1 MTALQPESE
10 QGSVLPRAGRSR
22 SRRRL
27 QEVRRVGRRG
37 AARPAV
43 RTQCPGQL
51 SPSRPRPLS
60 SASSSGQLSPSH
72 KSKATSVAA
81 HAHAHRRH
89 AHMHRR
95 HAHMHRRHALSALDP
110 QHLAALTALSAA
122 RAAAGEQPPTRTRP
136 PQRHDQPRDTGAR
149 IAPCLLSTETGE
161 RPGSRAEARC
171 RSLPKASKPGRVLL
185 KARSSERAPSECPV
199 PVSAQGPGRK
209 GRHRQPPASS
219 TTARPAPRPRRRQ
232 HTSPASAPRPRTRAA
247 SLARNAA
254 PPVAAPPPRPAHW
267 STCPVAPARPAHGSP
282 SAPPVPPPRPC
293 RQSHRSQ
300 CRPRPRGVPI
310 RGRGSPTRRLHTCLP
325 LAVCACPCH
334 SVSVA
339 PPRQLIH
346 GYVKPQPPRITPP
359 RIAVASPRPC
369 GAAPHAAL
377 RSPRHTHHGTWA
389 AAGPEAWT
397 EASIRA
403 LNAPSSRRPPPSPP
417 TASSATPG
425 PMPTKTT
432 PTTRVSPPP
441 PDQASRPSVLGYRLT
456 SAGAAQ
462 VHPPGPCRPLPP
474 PSRARPVGPGPEKA
488 EVSCGR
494 AGAADGA

>member
-1 MTALQPESE
+1 MQPH
-10 QGSVLPRAGRSR
+10 
-22 SRRRL
+22 
-27 QEVRRVGRRG
+27 
-37 AARPAV
+37 
-43 RTQCPGQL
+43 
-51 SPSRPRPLS
+51 PS
-60 SASSSGQLSPSH
+60 
-72 KSKATSVAA
+72 
-81 HAHAHRRH
+81 
-89 AHMHRR
+89 
-95 HAHMHRRHALSALDP
+95 
-110 QHLAALTALSAA
+110 
-122 RAAAGEQPPTRTRP
+122 
-136 PQRHDQPRDTGAR
+136 
-149 IAPCLLSTETGE
+149 
-161 RPGSRAEARC
+161 
-171 RSLPKASKPGRVLL
+171 
-185 KARSSERAPSECPV
+185 
-199 PVSAQGPGRK
+199 
-209 GRHRQPPASS
+209 
-219 TTARPAPRPRRRQ
+219 
-232 HTSPASAPRPRTRAA
+232 
-247 SLARNAA
+247 
-254 PPVAAPPPRPAHW
+254 PPPRPVQHIGPRVPSPQPGPHAAAH
-267 STCPVAPARPAHGSP
+267 R
-282 SAPPVPPPRPC
+282 R
-293 RQSHRSQ
+293 RQSRHLIPAATAAAASAAQ
-300 CRPRPRGVPI
+300 AHAACLSGQPHAE
-310 RGRGSPTRRLHTCLP
+310 RLHTRLP
-325 LAVCACPCH
+325 LAVCACQCH

-346 GYVKPQPPRITPP
+346 GYVKPQPPRITPR